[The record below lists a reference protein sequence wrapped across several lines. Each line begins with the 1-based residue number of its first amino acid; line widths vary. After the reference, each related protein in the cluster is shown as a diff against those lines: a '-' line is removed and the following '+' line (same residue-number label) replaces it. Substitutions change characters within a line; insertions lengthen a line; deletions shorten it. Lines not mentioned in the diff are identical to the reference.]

1 MIVTDISGK
10 DGKLSRK
17 LNTFLFFDS
26 CFIQLGKY
34 STNQCII
41 QSVFWL
47 VISQPVHKY
56 TFVQMFLCLIIIVPF
71 IRLKFFNIKKG
82 FFVVTERADALGKL
96 GVFYAI
102 GMVIGPS
109 TGGLITHT
117 YGERT
122 AAYLAA
128 FVSCVSIIIA
138 YLFIPG
144 NTKSISKER
153 VTSDSS
159 KQSGEYLDNKLIFS

>member
-1 MIVTDISGK
+1 M
-10 DGKLSRK
+10 
-17 LNTFLFFDS
+17 
-26 CFIQLGKY
+26 
-34 STNQCII
+34 
-41 QSVFWL
+41 
-47 VISQPVHKY
+47 
-56 TFVQMFLCLIIIVPF
+56 
-71 IRLKFFNIKKG
+71 
-82 FFVVTERADALGKL
+82 TERADALGKL

-122 AAYLAA
+122 ATFLSA
-128 FVSCVSIIIA
+128 FVSCVSIVIA

-144 NTKSISKER
+144 NTKSTSNEM

-159 KQSGEYLDNKLIFS
+159 KQSGEYLDNKWTFSLLLHYIF